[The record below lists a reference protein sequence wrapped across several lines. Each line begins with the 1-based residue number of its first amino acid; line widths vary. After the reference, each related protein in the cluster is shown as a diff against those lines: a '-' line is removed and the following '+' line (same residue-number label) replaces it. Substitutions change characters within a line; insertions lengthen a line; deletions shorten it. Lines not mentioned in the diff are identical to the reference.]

1 MSRDYDV
8 IIIGTGPAGFSCAMQ
23 SSKFDKKALVV
34 ESHKEYLGGTW
45 INTGTV
51 PSKALREAAKTILEF
66 NEQFGDHENKKPYE
80 RFQMADLLQYKQEIL
95 EKENR
100 KVKNDLIKNKVDVA
114 RGFGRLVDEYTVEVE
129 THFGSTEEYTAD
141 YILVCT
147 GSHAMQPKKFEID
160 DNKIL
165 DYKSILE
172 LTHIPRR
179 LVVIGSGV
187 NAVEYATTF
196 SALGTRVTILTGR
209 EDYLTF
215 LDDEIKKHFAQSLEE
230 RGINIKT
237 DVNIQD
243 VKFNALRNLTE
254 VKFKGKSGDKRMQVI
269 ETEHVLFL
277 GGRKPNTKDLNLES
291 VNVETDEDNF
301 IITDDSFKT
310 NIDSIYAAGD
320 VIGFPRLASASFSQG
335 RLAACNMFGIP
346 ALEVPDQI
354 PYGIY
359 TIPEISTIGITE
371 NDAKEMG
378 LDVTVGRAYFKNIA
392 KADMTNHTEGMLK
405 LVFSTDTLKL
415 LGVHIFGNEAANLIH
430 LGQSVMSFDGDVRY
444 FIHHVMNYP
453 TLSEAYRIAAF
464 NGVNRV
470 YKAGVKYKNIL
481 ENKEN
486 NDQPQEEAD

>member
-23 SSKFDKKALVV
+23 SSKFDQKVLVV
-34 ESHKEYLGGTW
+34 ESHKKYLGGTW

-51 PSKALREAAKTILEF
+51 PSKALREAAINILEF
-66 NEQFGDHENKKPYE
+66 NEQFGDHEHKKPYE

-95 EKENR
+95 EKENQ

-114 RGFGRLVDEYTVEVE
+114 RGFGNLKDAHTVEVE
-129 THFGSTEEYTAD
+129 THIGSKETYTAD
-141 YILVCT
+141 YILLAT
-147 GSHAMQPKKFEID
+147 GSNPVLPTNFEID
-160 DNKIL
+160 DDKVL
-165 DYKSILE
+165 DYKSILD

-187 NAVEYATTF
+187 NAFEYATTF
-196 SALGTRVTILTGR
+196 AALGTRITLLCDH

-215 LDDEIKKHFAQSLEE
+215 LDHEIKDHFRDSLKKQ
-230 RGINIKT
+230 GITVKT
-237 DVNIQD
+237 NVEVEDVS
-243 VKFNALRNLTE
+243 FNALRNHTE
-254 VKFKGKSGDKRMQVI
+254 VKFRSKSEDQRLQVI

-277 GGRKPNTKDLNLES
+277 GGRKPNTEGLNLDKVS
-291 VNVETDEDNF
+291 VDTDEDNF
-301 IITDDSFKT
+301 IVTDETFKT
-310 NIDSIYAAGD
+310 SADNIYAAGD

-346 ALEVPDQI
+346 ALSVPDQI

-359 TIPEISTIGITE
+359 SIPEIANIGITE
-371 NDAKEMG
+371 RDAEEMG
-378 LDVTVGRAYFKNIA
+378 LNITVGRAYFKNIA
-392 KADMTNHTEGMLK
+392 KGNMSNHTEGLLK

-415 LGVHIFGNEAANLIH
+415 LGVHILGNDAANLIH

-444 FIHHVMNYP
+444 FINHVMNYP

-481 ENKEN
+481 ENKEDN
-486 NDQPQEEAD
+486 K

>member
-1 MSRDYDV
+1 MSSRDYDV

-51 PSKALREAAKTILEF
+51 PSKSLREAAKTILEF
-66 NEQFGDHENKKPYE
+66 NDQFGGEEDQKPYE
-80 RFQMADLLQYKQEIL
+80 RFQMADLLRYKQEIM

-114 RGFGRLVDEYTVEVE
+114 RGFGRLIDEHTIEVE
-129 THFGSTEEYTAD
+129 THFGSKEKYTAD
-141 YILVCT
+141 YILVST
-147 GSHAMQPKKFEID
+147 GSNPIKPKKFDID
-160 DNKIL
+160 NDKVL

-187 NAVEYATTF
+187 NAIEYATTF
-196 SALGTRVTILTGR
+196 AALGTRVTVLSNR
-209 EDYLTF
+209 KDYLTF
-215 LDDEIKKHFAQSLEE
+215 LDHEIKEHLQKSLENK
-230 RGINIKT
+230 GISIKT
-237 DVNIQD
+237 NVSIQE
-243 VKFNALRNLTE
+243 VEFNPLQNQTE
-254 VKFKGKSGDKRMQVI
+254 VKFKSKSGDKRVQVI

-277 GGRKPNTKDLNLES
+277 GGRKPNINNLNLKS
-291 VNVETDEDNF
+291 VGVETDEDNF
-301 IITDDSFKT
+301 IVADDTFKT

-346 ALEVPDQI
+346 ALEVPDEI

-359 TIPEISTIGITE
+359 AIPEISNIGITE
-371 NDAKEMG
+371 KEAEEMG
-378 LDVTVGRAYFKNIA
+378 LDVTVGRAYFENIA
-392 KADMTNHTEGMLK
+392 KADMTNHTEGILK
-405 LVFSTDTLKL
+405 LVFNTESLKL
-415 LGVHIFGNEAANLIH
+415 LGVHIIGEEAANLIH
-430 LGQSVMSFDGDVRY
+430 LGQAVMSYDGDVRY

-470 YKAGVKYKNIL
+470 YKAGVKYRNIL
-481 ENKEN
+481 EDKE
-486 NDQPQEEAD
+486 EK

>member
-51 PSKALREAAKTILEF
+51 PSKSLREAAKTILEF
-66 NEQFGDHENKKPYE
+66 NEQFGEHEDKKPYE
-80 RFQMADLLQYKQEIL
+80 RFQMADLLQYKQEIM

-114 RGFGRLVDEYTVEVE
+114 RGFGRLVDEHTVEVE
-129 THFGSTEEYTAD
+129 THFGSKETYTAD
-141 YILVCT
+141 FVLIST
-147 GSHAMQPKKFEID
+147 GSNPIKPKRFEID
-160 DNKIL
+160 NNKVL
-165 DYKSILE
+165 DYKSILD

-179 LVVIGSGV
+179 LTIIGSGV
-187 NAVEYATTF
+187 NAIEYATTF
-196 SALGTRVTILTGR
+196 AALGTRVTVLSGR
-209 EDYLTF
+209 KDYLTF
-215 LDDEIKKHFAQSLEE
+215 LDHEIKEHLQECLKSK
-230 RGINIKT
+230 GVNVKT
-237 DVNIQD
+237 NVTIQE
-243 VKFNALRNLTE
+243 VEFNGLRNQTE
-254 VKFKGKSGDKRMQVI
+254 VKFKSKSGDKRVQVV

-277 GGRKPNTKDLNLES
+277 GGRKPNINGLNLKDTGI
-291 VNVETDEDNF
+291 ETDEDNF
-301 IITDDSFKT
+301 IITDDAFKT

-359 TIPEISTIGITE
+359 TLPEISNIGITE
-371 NDAKEMG
+371 KKAEEMG
-378 LDVTVGRAYFKNIA
+378 LDVTVGRAYFENIA
-392 KADMTNHTEGMLK
+392 KADMTSHTEGILK
-405 LVFSTDTLKL
+405 LVFSTESLKL
-415 LGVHIFGNEAANLIH
+415 LGVHIIGDEAADLIH
-430 LGQSVMSFDGDVRY
+430 LGQAVMSFEGDVRY

-453 TLSEAYRIAAF
+453 TMSQAYRIAAF

-470 YKAGVKYKNIL
+470 YQAGVKYRNIL
-481 ENKEN
+481 EN
-486 NDQPQEEAD
+486 ND